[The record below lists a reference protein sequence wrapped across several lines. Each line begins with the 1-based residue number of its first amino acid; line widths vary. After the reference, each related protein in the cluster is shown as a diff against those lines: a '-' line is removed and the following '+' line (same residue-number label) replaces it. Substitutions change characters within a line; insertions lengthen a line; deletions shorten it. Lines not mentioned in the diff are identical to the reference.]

1 MPPETGWHSLVMTT
15 SSDEVLTLEELAA
28 YLKVS
33 ETTAYA
39 LVRSGELPGRKVG
52 REWRFLKARV
62 VAWLMAAGGD
72 DMQANGVVQRDELG
86 GEYKVEGGQEYVA
99 LWLPMTREEKAAQ
112 LARAEREGVSVSVL
126 VADYL
131 RDWARA

>member
-1 MPPETGWHSLVMTT
+1 M
-15 SSDEVLTLEELAA
+15 DEVLTLEELAA

-39 LVRSGELPGRKVG
+39 LVRGGQIPGRKVG

-62 VAWLMAAGGD
+62 VDWLMKAGTEDG
-72 DMQANGVVQRDELG
+72 MEGHSGVVQRDEQG
-86 GEYKVEGGQEYVA
+86 GEFKVEHGREYVA
-99 LWLPMTREEKAAQ
+99 LWLPLTREEKAAQ
-112 LARAEREGVSVSVL
+112 LEKAAREGVNVSDL

-131 RDWARA
+131 RTWAGS

>member
-1 MPPETGWHSLVMTT
+1 M
-15 SSDEVLTLEELAA
+15 DEVLTLEELAA

-39 LVRSGELPGRKVG
+39 LVRGGEIPGRKVG

-62 VAWLMAAGGD
+62 VDWLMKAGTED
-72 DMQANGVVQRDELG
+72 DMEQSGMVRRDERG
-86 GEYKVEGGQEYVA
+86 GEYKVENGQEYVA

-112 LARAEREGVSVSVL
+112 LEKAAREDVNVSEL

-131 RDWARA
+131 RDWAKA

>member
-1 MPPETGWHSLVMTT
+1 MNEATT
-15 SSDEVLTLEELAA
+15 PTDEVLTLEELAA

-39 LVRSGELPGRKVG
+39 LVRSGEIPGRKVG

-62 VAWLMAAGGD
+62 THWLMQAGTEE
-72 DMQANGVVQRDELG
+72 DMEKTGFVQRDDLG
-86 GEYKVEGGQEYVA
+86 GEFKQEGGREYVA
-99 LWLPMTREEKAAQ
+99 LWLPITREEKAAQ
-112 LARAEREGVSVSVL
+112 IEKAARDGVNVSEL

-131 RDWARA
+131 RTWAKA

>member
-1 MPPETGWHSLVMTT
+1 MTDT
-15 SSDEVLTLEELAA
+15 PGEVLTLEELAT

-39 LVRSGELPGRKVG
+39 LVRSGEVPGRKVG

-62 VAWLMAAGGD
+62 TQWLMQAGTEDEMNSTGL
-72 DMQANGVVQRDELG
+72 VQRDEHG
-86 GEYKVEGGQEYVA
+86 GEFKQENGQEFVA

-112 LARAEREGVSVSVL
+112 LEKAEREGVSVSEL
-126 VADYL
+126 VAGYL
-131 RDWARA
+131 REWARA

>member
-1 MPPETGWHSLVMTT
+1 MNEATT
-15 SSDEVLTLEELAA
+15 PMDEVLTLEELAA

-39 LVRSGELPGRKVG
+39 LVRSGEIPGRKVG

-62 VAWLMAAGGD
+62 THWLMQAGTEE
-72 DMQANGVVQRDELG
+72 DMEKTGFVQRDELG
-86 GEYKVEGGQEYVA
+86 GEFKQEGGQEYVA
-99 LWLPMTREEKAAQ
+99 LWLPITREEKAAQ
-112 LARAEREGVSVSVL
+112 IEKAARDGVNVSEL

-131 RDWARA
+131 RTWAKA

>member
-1 MPPETGWHSLVMTT
+1 M
-15 SSDEVLTLEELAA
+15 DEVLTLEELAA

-39 LVRSGELPGRKVG
+39 LVRSGDIPGRKVG

-62 VAWLMAAGGD
+62 VEWLMQAGGD
-72 DMQANGVVQRDELG
+72 DMEQQQGVVQRDEHG
-86 GEYKVEGGQEYVA
+86 GEYKVEGGREYVA
-99 LWLPMTREEKAAQ
+99 MWLPLTREEKAAQ
-112 LARAEREGVSVSVL
+112 LDKAAREGVNVSEL

-131 RDWARA
+131 KRWAQA